1 MKLLKN
7 FSNLLRVKDWSKNI
21 LIFLP
26 LIFSGNL
33 NSQFFYFDLFSIFI
47 LFCLSSSFI
56 YIINDLIDIKDD
68 KKHPIKILKKPLASG
83 HVSLITS
90 YFTLLVLFIFISILI
105 LNYQSIFLHITI
117 YIFLNFIYSIFL
129 KKIPILDV
137 LLISF
142 GYIIRLD
149 SGSEIILVDT
159 SIFLASS
166 IYFLACF
173 IIFIKRY
180 TEYKNN
186 HNIRSSLVFY
196 SEIKFKFLISISSI
210 LFFLTLCLFIYFK
223 NLELIIIT
231 PFLIYVLIRYYKS
244 SIKYLLGEF
253 PFDLIIKDRYLLLYC
268 LLIVSYILYIY
279 Y

>member
-1 MKLLKN
+1 MIKN
-7 FSNLLRVKDWSKNI
+7 FSYLLRVKDWPKNI

-33 NSQFFYFDLFSIFI
+33 NNQSFYFDLFSMFI

-56 YIINDLIDIKDD
+56 YIINDLIDIKED

-90 YFTLLVLFIFISILI
+90 YLALFVLFILILI
-105 LNYQSIFLHITI
+105 LIFNYQSIFLHITI
-117 YIFLNFIYSIFL
+117 YIFINFLYSVFF

-149 SGSEIILVDT
+149 SGSEIIFVDT
-159 SIFLASS
+159 SFFLASS
-166 IYFLACF
+166 IYFLACY

-186 HNIRSSLVFY
+186 LNIRSSLIFY
-196 SEIKFKFLISISSI
+196 SQTKFKFLILISAT

-223 NLELIIIT
+223 KIELIIIT

-253 PFDLIIKDRYLLLYC
+253 PFDLILKDRYLLLYC

>member
-1 MKLLKN
+1 MIKN
-7 FSNLLRVKDWSKNI
+7 FSYLLRVKDWPKNI

-33 NSQFFYFDLFSIFI
+33 NNQFFYFDLFSIFI

-56 YIINDLIDIKDD
+56 YIINDLIDIKED

-90 YFTLLVLFIFISILI
+90 YLALFVLFILILI
-105 LNYQSIFLHITI
+105 LIFSYQSIFLHITI
-117 YIFLNFIYSIFL
+117 YIFINFLYSVFF
-129 KKIPILDV
+129 KQIPILDV

-149 SGSEIILVDT
+149 SGSEIIFVDT

-166 IYFLACF
+166 IYFLACY

-186 HNIRSSLVFY
+186 LNIRSSLIFY
-196 SEIKFKFLISISSI
+196 SQTKFKFLILISAT
-210 LFFLTLCLFIYFK
+210 LFFFTLCLFIYFK
-223 NLELIIIT
+223 NIELIIIT

-244 SIKYLLGEF
+244 SMKYLLGEF
-253 PFDLIIKDRYLLLYC
+253 PFDLIIKDRYLLLFC